1 MAESNNIM
9 LILIL
14 CIFIL
19 CLNTI
24 YYTYIVVDLPLASK
38 TFLFDNV
45 LLYSQGPFLLILHCS
60 SISLV
65 SVEVS
70 LTSVS
75 QVMSS
80 IVRALL
86 SPFGLTILYLKLFF

>member
-1 MAESNNIM
+1 MAESNSIM

-14 CIFIL
+14 CIFIVL

-45 LLYSQGPFLLILHCS
+45 LYSQGPFLLILHCS

-75 QVMSS
+75 QVISS

-86 SPFGLTILYLKLFF
+86 SPFGLTILYFKLFF